1 MKGRKK
7 SFVLRNAQNQILHR
21 KNEKK
26 MKERGEEEK
35 KKEIF
40 AKGWLFFKK

>member
-1 MKGRKK
+1 MSRISFWYVKGKKK

-21 KNEKK
+21 KNEK
-26 MKERGEEEK
+26 MKGEKE

-40 AKGWLFFKK
+40 AKG